1 MFNQSYALEE
11 LIVYVGCTAFAY
23 FYGNFNGILFN
34 RISFIEMTFQWIK
47 VTLVVSSWI
56 RLFEGELNDR
66 HLGKKAKVEGKLDQ
80 LLFYLITMGTGK
92 WNVTESTTF

>member
-47 VTLVVSSWI
+47 VTLVVSS
-56 RLFEGELNDR
+56 
-66 HLGKKAKVEGKLDQ
+66 
-80 LLFYLITMGTGK
+80 
-92 WNVTESTTF
+92 